1 MTLNA
6 ESIYSLDP
14 LRKNDD
20 DLWLG
25 ECRKQHAADQSKKK
39 KKGKQKARVHTPG
52 TSTSTM
58 EEMGNLSHSRKLRK
72 MNIECI

>member
-1 MTLNA
+1 MQLTKA
-6 ESIYSLDP
+6 
-14 LRKNDD
+14 
-20 DLWLG
+20 
-25 ECRKQHAADQSKKK
+25 KKK